1 MTITPALTNM
11 PWAVYRCDKL
21 SRAAPSPTNEILISG
36 HMTAMEA
43 MNEANRLQRAD
54 PAHSYLVGSA

>member
-1 MTITPALTNM
+1 M
-11 PWAVYRCDKL
+11 PEAVYRCDKL

-54 PAHSYLVGSA
+54 PAHSYVVGSA